1 MNGGGWRRFSS
12 PSVVLARA
20 DLLAEARTLAAR
32 IRRLEHPE
40 YIREFEIYPEKR
52 LGGDETRALVILKKV
67 FAWSLQKLG
76 NPVPKRE
83 WSLRI
88 VDSAVNTPLVRY
100 FPDSAVLEMQ
110 RKALETFRETDMV
123 VVGIHELTGHHMQES
138 NVLAGGDHDD
148 YYHSARTNTQEGC
161 AMACERSLL
170 TGPLERTGLEWQL
183 FRLLRALE
191 DDGVTTAWAEFPEGH
206 RMPRAYVRQF
216 VKDLPGTAQHYVFMT
231 NDEFCEC

>member
-1 MNGGGWRRFSS
+1 MSGSGWRRFSS

-20 DLLAEARTLAAR
+20 DLLVEARTLAAR
-32 IRRLEHPE
+32 IRRLKHPE
-40 YIREFEIYPEKR
+40 YIRELEIYPKKR
-52 LGGDETRALVILKKV
+52 LGGDEARALFILKKV
-67 FAWSLQKLG
+67 FAWSLKQLG

-88 VDSAVNTPLVRY
+88 VDSTVNAPMVRY

-110 RKALETFRETDMV
+110 RSALDTFRETDMAV
-123 VVGIHELTGHHMQES
+123 VAIHELAGHHMQES
-138 NVLAGGDHDD
+138 NVLAGGDND
-148 YYHSARTNTQEGC
+148 YYRSSRTSTQEGC

-191 DDGVTTAWAEFPEGH
+191 DEGVTSAWAEFPEGH

-216 VKDLPGTAQHYVFMT
+216 VKDLPGTAQHYVFMSS
-231 NDEFCEC
+231 DQFCEC